1 MKAVDTKLSKLA
13 GETGSG
19 TIYMLIHNAPPRN
32 TTNALLLMD
41 VARGLRQAGWRVTI
55 FCSKPPS
62 SLGPLLKEIDGIR
75 VRRYFSP
82 NFDGDGALKRLLN
95 MAVVDTQIFLR
106 VLFGRRPDV
115 VLADTTTMF
124 LGPVA
129 WLLSLLRGVPY
140 VLVATEIF
148 PDTARVLGMLRAGSL
163 LDRIWSGLSRKVV
176 CRAKRVIVLSETI
189 RELLL
194 GRYLFDQSDG
204 ADKVKV
210 IHNWADTDRIKPIAP
225 GENRFRKLHKFGD
238 RVVVLYSGRIGLSHD
253 LDTLLAGAELLGD
266 YDRVLFVIIGKGRYY
281 EGYRRMAEE
290 RDLSNVMFL
299 PFQSEEMLP
308 YVLSGG
314 DLAVVSLRAGVPT
327 IPSKFYPALAA
338 GMVPISIAEKGSSLA
353 SLTSEIGLGVWV
365 ENGASERLASE
376 IKRLAD
382 DGPGLLEL
390 KRRAREVVVERFGK
404 VNQVG
409 KYVEVI
415 GQIVAG

>member
-1 MKAVDTKLSKLA
+1 MKAVDIKLSKLA
-13 GETGSG
+13 GEVGSG

-41 VARGLRQAGWRVTI
+41 VARGLRQAGWKVTI

-62 SLGPLLKEIDGIR
+62 GLGTQLKEIDGVE

-82 NFDGDGALKRLLN
+82 NFDGERAFKRLLN

-115 VLADTTTMF
+115 VLVDTTTMF

-129 WLLSLLRGVPY
+129 WLLSLLRRVPY
-140 VLVATEIF
+140 LLVATEIF
-148 PDTARVLGMLRAGSL
+148 PDTARVLGMLREGSL
-163 LDRIWSGLSRKVV
+163 LDRVWSGLSRKVL
-176 CRAKRVIVLSETI
+176 CRAKRVIVLSEPI

-194 GRYLFDQSDG
+194 GRYLFDRPDG
-204 ADKVKV
+204 ADKLKV
-210 IHNWADTDRIKPIAP
+210 IHNWADTDRIKPIVAE
-225 GENRFRKLHKFGD
+225 ENKFRKLHKFGD

-253 LDTLLAGAELLGD
+253 LDTLLDAAELLGD
-266 YDRVLFVIIGKGRYY
+266 YDRVVFVIIGKGRYY
-281 EGYRRMAEE
+281 EGYRSMARE
-290 RDLSNVMFL
+290 RNLSNVMFL

-308 YVLSGG
+308 YALSGG
-314 DLAVVSLRAGVPT
+314 DLAVVTLKAGVPT

-338 GMVPISIAEKGSSLA
+338 GMVPISIAEQGSSLA
-353 SLTSEIGLGVWV
+353 DLTSEIGLGVWV
-365 ENGASERLASE
+365 ENGASERLATE

-382 DGPGLLEL
+382 DGPGLMEL
-390 KRRAREVVVERFGK
+390 KRRAREVVMERFSK

-415 GQIVAG
+415 GQIVAI

>member
-13 GETGSG
+13 GATGSG
-19 TIYMLIHNAPPRN
+19 TVYMLMHNAPPKN

-41 VARGLRQAGWRVTI
+41 VARGLRQAGWKVTI
-55 FCSKPPS
+55 FCSRPPS
-62 SLGPLLKEIDGIR
+62 SLGPLLKEIDGVE

-82 NFDGDGALKRLLN
+82 NFAGEGSLKRLLN

-115 VLADTTTMF
+115 LVVDTTTMF

-129 WLLSLLRGVPY
+129 WLLGLLRRIPY
-140 VLVATEIF
+140 LLVATEIF

-163 LDRIWSGLSRKVV
+163 LDKIWSGLSRKVLS
-176 CRAKRVIVLSETI
+176 RAKRVIVLGEPI

-194 GRYLFDQSDG
+194 RQYLFDQPSG
-204 ADKVKV
+204 VDKVKV
-210 IHNWADTDRIKPIAP
+210 IHNWADTERIKPIVA

-253 LDTLLAGAELLGD
+253 LDTLLDSAELLGD
-266 YDRVLFVIIGKGRYY
+266 YDRVVFVIIGEGRYY
-281 EGYRRMAEE
+281 EGYRRMASE
-290 RDLSNVMFL
+290 RKLKNVMFL

-314 DLAVVSLRAGVPT
+314 DLAVVSLKAGVPT

-365 ENGASERLASE
+365 ENGASERLAAE
-376 IKRLAD
+376 IKRLAED
-382 DGPGLLEL
+382 RQGLVEL

-404 VNQVG
+404 VNQVE

-415 GQIVAG
+415 GQIVGG

>member
-13 GETGSG
+13 GEVGSG

-41 VARGLRQAGWRVTI
+41 VARGLRRAGWQVTI
-55 FCSKPPS
+55 LCSKPPS
-62 SLGPLLKEIDGIR
+62 SLGPQLREIDGVE

-82 NFDGDGALKRLLN
+82 NFDSERAFKRLLN

-115 VLADTTTMF
+115 VLVDTTTMF

-129 WLLSLLRGVPY
+129 WLLSLLRRVPY

-163 LDRIWSGLSRKVV
+163 LDRIWSGLSRKVL
-176 CRAKRVIVLSETI
+176 CGAKRVIVLSEPI

-194 GRYLFDQSDG
+194 GRYLSDQPDG
-204 ADKVKV
+204 AAKMKV

-253 LDTLLAGAELLGD
+253 LDTLLGAAELLGD
-266 YDRVLFVIIGKGRYY
+266 YDRVVFVIIGEGRYY
-281 EGYRRMAEE
+281 EGYRRMAGE
-290 RDLSNVMFL
+290 RDLSNVKFL

-314 DLAVVSLRAGVPT
+314 DLAVVTLKAGVPT

-338 GMVPISIAEKGSSLA
+338 GMVPISIAEAGSSLA
-353 SLTSEIGLGVWV
+353 SLTSEVGLGVWV
-365 ENGASERLASE
+365 ENGASEKLATE
-376 IKRLAD
+376 IKRLAE
-382 DGPGLLEL
+382 DGPNLLEL

-415 GQIVAG
+415 GEIMEG